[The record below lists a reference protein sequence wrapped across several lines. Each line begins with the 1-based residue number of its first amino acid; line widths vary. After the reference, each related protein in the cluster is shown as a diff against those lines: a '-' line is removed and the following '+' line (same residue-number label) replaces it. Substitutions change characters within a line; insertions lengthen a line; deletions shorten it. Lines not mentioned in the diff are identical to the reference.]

1 MSEFVFTKPYKSW
14 STGDRVEPHQVL
26 APNETRALR
35 ENGTIVPA
43 DSREARKAMAPRPVS
58 PKPPKVES
66 ETKTLPKT
74 AGTAYTA
81 TAAPKKKEP

>member
-35 ENGTIVPA
+35 EHGTIVAA
-43 DSREARKAMAPRPVS
+43 DSREARKAMSPRPAS
-58 PKPPKVES
+58 PKPPKAEPKVEA
-66 ETKTLPKT
+66 LPQTDEGSTRRHRNKG
-74 AGTAYTA
+74 AVA
-81 TAAPKKKEP
+81 